1 LQSTYNPTSNL
12 IYIMNTSEILDKAKQ
27 IISGSERRN
36 EKLQS
41 ICELLDEKVDVFDWT
56 GFYLVAEDEENMLEL
71 GPYVGEA
78 TDHTRIPFGKGICGQ
93 AADTLKTFVVQD
105 VNKANNYLACSIHVK
120 SEIVVPIL
128 KEEKFVGELDIDSH
142 TKDAI
147 SPELQTLCEEICKAL
162 APIF

>member
-1 LQSTYNPTSNL
+1 
-12 IYIMNTSEILDKAKQ
+12 
-27 IISGSERRN
+27 
-36 EKLQS
+36 
-41 ICELLDEKVDVFDWT
+41 
-56 GFYLVAEDEENMLEL
+56 MLEL

-128 KEEKFVGELDIDSH
+128 KGEQFVGELDIDSH

-147 SPELQTLCEEICKAL
+147 SPELQTLCEEICKSL